1 LAARGEH
8 DEALTLGEACTDA
21 PLASRVHGMG
31 VPADLI
37 VIKSS
42 LAPCHLSKNYSSKN
56 PTTDGS
62 LCAAGR
68 TVISPH
74 AACKITTTAPEGQ
87 ASKIPHVVSHQRL
100 REPGVWRP

>member
-1 LAARGEH
+1 
-8 DEALTLGEACTDA
+8 
-21 PLASRVHGMG
+21 MG
-31 VPADLI
+31 VPADLV

-56 PTTDGS
+56 PTADGS

-87 ASKIPHVVSHQRL
+87 VSKNLHVVSHQRL

>member
-1 LAARGEH
+1 
-8 DEALTLGEACTDA
+8 
-21 PLASRVHGMG
+21 MG

-37 VIKSS
+37 VIKSL
-42 LAPCHLSKNYSSKN
+42 LAPCHLRKNYSSKN

-62 LCAAGR
+62 LGAAGR